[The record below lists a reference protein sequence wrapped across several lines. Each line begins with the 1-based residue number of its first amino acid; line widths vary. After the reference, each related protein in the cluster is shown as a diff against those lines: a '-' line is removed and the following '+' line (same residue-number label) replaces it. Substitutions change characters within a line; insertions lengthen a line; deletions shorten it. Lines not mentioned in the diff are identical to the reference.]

1 MPRARRPENKGL
13 PARWRFTRN
22 AYYYQV
28 PPGHEATWDGKKTF
42 RLGKALPDAFRV
54 YADRVELDKRPVK
67 MLDDL
72 FDRYEI
78 EVIPTKSPDTQ
89 DNNYRSMKRL
99 RGEFGDAPVKGGVK
113 PQHIYQ
119 YYDRATSKASARK
132 DRALLSHIFSKAV
145 EWGIIEEHPFKGEVE
160 LPGDEVRDRYI
171 EDWEIVEALS
181 IEPIRKKGSV
191 LALQAYIRMKLLT
204 GMSKGDLLRLTA
216 SQLQD
221 DGIHIMRH
229 KIAKKS
235 KKKTI
240 YEWSDE
246 LRLAVEMAKTAR
258 PVHISPFLFCN
269 KRGQGYVNEK
279 TGKLS
284 GWNSMWQRFM
294 DRVLEETKVTQRFTD
309 HDLRAK
315 CGSDAETREQARALL
330 SHVDIGTTDRFYRRK
345 PERVK
350 PLR

>member
-1 MPRARRPENKGL
+1 MLPR
-13 PARWRFTRN
+13 
-22 AYYYQV
+22 
-28 PPGHEATWDGKKTF
+28 
-42 RLGKALPDAFRV
+42 
-54 YADRVELDKRPVK
+54 YADRTEAHKVHGKILNT
-67 MLDDL
+67 L
-72 FDRYEI
+72 FDRYEL
-78 EVIPTKSPDTQ
+78 EVIPTKAPDTQ

-99 RGEFGDAPVKGGVK
+99 RLVFGKAPIRGGVK
-113 PQHIYQ
+113 PQHIYN
-119 YYDRATSKASARK
+119 YYDKATSKASARK
-132 DRALLSHIFSKAV
+132 DRAVLSHVFSKAV
-145 EWGIIEEHPFKGEVE
+145 EWGILDKHPLKGQVE
-160 LPGDEVRDRYI
+160 LPGGDPRDRYI

-191 LALQAYIRMKLLT
+191 LAIQAYIRLKLLT
-204 GMSKGDLLRLTA
+204 GMSKGDLMRLNM

-229 KIAKKS
+229 KTAKKS

-240 YEWSDE
+240 YEWTDE
-246 LRLAVEMAKTAR
+246 LRVAVDMAKAAR
-258 PVHISPFLFCN
+258 PVHFSPFLFCTT
-269 KRGQGYVNEK
+269 RGQCYVKEK

-294 DRVLEETKVTQRFTD
+294 DRVLEETKVTERFTD

-330 SHVDIGTTDRFYRRK
+330 SHVNIKTTDRFYRRK